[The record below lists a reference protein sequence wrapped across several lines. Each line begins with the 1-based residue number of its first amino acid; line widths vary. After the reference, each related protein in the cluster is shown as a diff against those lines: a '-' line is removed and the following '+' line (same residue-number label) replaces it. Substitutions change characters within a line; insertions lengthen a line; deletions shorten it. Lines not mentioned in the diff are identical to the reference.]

1 MQATQMV
8 LLEGLKTYNS
18 SFTGLLSLTG
28 VDGSCHYTHL
38 PTSLPAVFLLMWMAP
53 ARVHI
58 VVGAMLEGTT

>member
-28 VDGSCHYTHL
+28 VDGSSAITR
-38 PTSLPAVFLLMWMAP
+38 TSQHVFLQSSC
-53 ARVHI
+53 
-58 VVGAMLEGTT
+58 